1 MPTIN
6 WSFENDDDPAGS
18 LMNSNSTTFFL
29 AEHMEAKWYNTSFR
43 WQATKEKFRVR
54 AGITSRA
61 FTSMV
66 ELNSGTHTISVR
78 LSQTSQKDRIL
89 TGNLGPDSPL
99 NHLPYAV
106 DAPFDSY
113 HRQHELTCLE
123 NTRVDVL
130 RQIFDWADGQD
141 ERCIFWLNGLAGTGK
156 STIAQTVACEY
167 SERKR
172 LGASFFFSRGGGDVS
187 HAGKFF
193 TSIAVQLVNNVP
205 SLQQHIYDAVTK
217 RKDVASQSLRDQWRQ
232 LILHPL
238 SKLDCNTC
246 QCSYVLI
253 VDALDECDDDNNIRI
268 ILQLLAEARSLKTVR
283 LRVFLTSR
291 PEIPIR
297 HGMYRIPQPEHQ
309 DFVLQNIPPAIINH
323 DISLFLEYNLG
334 IIGQEW
340 TLGAGWPGE
349 QALRQLVLN
358 ASGLFIWAATACRF
372 IREGK
377 QFALK
382 RLDTILKSR
391 SSAITEPEKHLNEIY
406 LAVLNNS
413 ISPTYSDEEKEEVYD
428 KLKHTLGSLVVLL

>member
-78 LSQTSQKDRIL
+78 LSQTSQKDRTL

-113 HRQHELTCLE
+113 QRQHEPTCLE

-156 STIAQTVACEY
+156 STIARTVALEY
-167 SERKR
+167 FERKR
-172 LGASFFFSRGGGDVS
+172 LRASFFFSRGSGDVS
-187 HAGKFF
+187 YASKFF
-193 TSIAVQLVNNVP
+193 TSIAIRLANNV
-205 SLQQHIYDAVTK
+205 L
-217 RKDVASQSLRDQWRQ
+217 
-232 LILHPL
+232 PL
-238 SKLDCNTC
+238 
-246 QCSYVLI
+246 
-253 VDALDECDDDNNIRI
+253 
-268 ILQLLAEARSLKTVR
+268 
-283 LRVFLTSR
+283 
-291 PEIPIR
+291 
-297 HGMYRIPQPEHQ
+297 
-309 DFVLQNIPPAIINH
+309 
-323 DISLFLEYNLG
+323 
-334 IIGQEW
+334 
-340 TLGAGWPGE
+340 
-349 QALRQLVLN
+349 
-358 ASGLFIWAATACRF
+358 
-372 IREGK
+372 
-377 QFALK
+377 
-382 RLDTILKSR
+382 
-391 SSAITEPEKHLNEIY
+391 
-406 LAVLNNS
+406 
-413 ISPTYSDEEKEEVYD
+413 
-428 KLKHTLGSLVVLL
+428 